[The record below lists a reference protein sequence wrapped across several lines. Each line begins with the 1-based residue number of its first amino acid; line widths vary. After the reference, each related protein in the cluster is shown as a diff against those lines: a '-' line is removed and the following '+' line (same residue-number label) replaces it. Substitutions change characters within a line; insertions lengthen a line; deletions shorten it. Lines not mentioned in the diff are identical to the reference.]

1 MVRRQARVSLFH
13 VVITTTVMARYKR
26 WICWFCR
33 MSSNSTKASHVP
45 SWFIT
50 YMVLQCSPRQCCDV
64 VT

>member
-50 YMVLQCSPRQCCDV
+50 
-64 VT
+64 